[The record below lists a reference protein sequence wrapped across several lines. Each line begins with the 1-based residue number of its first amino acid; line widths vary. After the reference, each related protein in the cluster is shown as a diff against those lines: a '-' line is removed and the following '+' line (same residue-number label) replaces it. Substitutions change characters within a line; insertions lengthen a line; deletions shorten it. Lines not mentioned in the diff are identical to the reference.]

1 MCSIYCT
8 SYIYI
13 YLEIY
18 PKKYVFLHNP
28 TDDTGINSCDIY
40 SRTPSLS
47 HHTVQLS
54 QSIHCKATT
63 NTVLRILI
71 LSNNNNSHFH
81 LVQWVIN
88 GSSAN
93 NSFAHGWLAVA
104 HIKPASPKEELKWKS
119 FLRPAHSA
127 LQLQCG
133 RNSRTLLSVFCV
145 WLCLEHTS
153 HIISS

>member
-1 MCSIYCT
+1 MCCHLVDSLTEAHLKVKISYIPHAYVLNILYII
-8 SYIYI
+8 YIYI

-104 HIKPASPKEELKWKS
+104 HIKPASPKEELK
-119 FLRPAHSA
+119 
-127 LQLQCG
+127 
-133 RNSRTLLSVFCV
+133 
-145 WLCLEHTS
+145 
-153 HIISS
+153 

>member
-1 MCSIYCT
+1 MCCHLVEAHLKVKISYIPRAYVLHILYII
-8 SYIYI
+8 YIYI

-18 PKKYVFLHNP
+18 PKEYVFLHNP
-28 TDDTGINSCDIY
+28 TDDNGITSCDIY

-47 HHTVQLS
+47 HHTVTLS
-54 QSIHCKATT
+54 QSIHCNNATT

-71 LSNNNNSHFH
+71 LSNNNNNSHFH

-104 HIKPASPKEELKWKS
+104 HIKPASPKEELK
-119 FLRPAHSA
+119 
-127 LQLQCG
+127 
-133 RNSRTLLSVFCV
+133 
-145 WLCLEHTS
+145 
-153 HIISS
+153 